1 MLRNS
6 SPLVERDFR
15 LLPSAWTISFL
26 GNSFAIVALGVR
38 RPRADRLRR
47 PTSATCWPRARSRRC
62 FLLVGGIWSDRLPRH
77 RVMVVSNVV
86 SGASQAAIAILLF
99 SGHAEIWEV
108 ATLTAVA
115 GASSAFFF
123 PASSGIVPQTVP
135 RVEAA
140 AGECDP
146 AARPQ
151 RLDDRRRGARRTRHP
166 RDEPGHRDRD
176 RRGIVRRR
184 RAAHRSDAHPEE
196 RADARGLELL
206 RRPRSLGWRE
216 FTSRTWL
223 WAIVLQFGV
232 VNAVEQGASGVL
244 GPAIS
249 KEHFSGALG
258 WGLIPA
264 AESAGLIAGGLILLR
279 RRPER
284 ILLVA
289 TFGVLLT
296 CAAAAGPRRPRLPF
310 GAVLGFAFLAGIGV
324 ETFGILWDTAMQQE
338 IPAGPPLARLLLRR
352 ASARGRS
359 CRWATRSR
367 DPSPRRWHANDPDGR
382 RRVQPAGDR
391 GRAVRAG
398 GAAPAPAAGQ
408 VHSTETLARHV
419 AIPQRSRLR
428 RHARSRRPSARAR
441 SAPRT

>member
-15 LLPSAWTISFL
+15 LLLSARTISFL
-26 GNSFAIVALGVR
+26 GNSFAIVALAFAVLELTGSKADLGYVLAA
-38 RPRADRLRR
+38 RAI
-47 PTSATCWPRARSRRC
+47 PTLL

-77 RVMVVSNVV
+77 RVMVVSNIV

-135 RVEAA
+135 ESKLQPANAILRLGRNGSMIVGGALAGLVIHATSPATGIAIDAA
-140 AGECDP
+140 SFGV
-146 AARPQ
+146 AALLTAAMRI
-151 RLDDRRRGARRTRHP
+151 P
-166 RDEPGHRDRD
+166 R
-176 RRGIVRRR
+176 
-184 RAAHRSDAHPEE
+184 SE
-196 RADARGLELL
+196 RMEGSNFFADL
-206 RRPRSLGWRE
+206 SLGWRE

-258 WGLIPA
+258 WGLILA

-279 RRPER
+279 RRPEQ

-296 CAAAAGPRRPRLPF
+296 LPLLLALAAPLPF

-338 IPAGPPLARLLLRR
+338 IPADRLSRVYSYDALGSWALVPLGYAIAGPVSEALGTRTTLMAAAGFSLLATVAVLFVPGVRHLRR
-352 ASARGRS
+352 R
-359 CRWATRSR
+359 
-367 DPSPRRWHANDPDGR
+367 
-382 RRVQPAGDR
+382 
-391 GRAVRAG
+391 
-398 GAAPAPAAGQ
+398 GQ
-408 VHSTETLARHV
+408 VHSTE
-419 AIPQRSRLR
+419 
-428 RHARSRRPSARAR
+428 PSLV
-441 SAPRT
+441 T